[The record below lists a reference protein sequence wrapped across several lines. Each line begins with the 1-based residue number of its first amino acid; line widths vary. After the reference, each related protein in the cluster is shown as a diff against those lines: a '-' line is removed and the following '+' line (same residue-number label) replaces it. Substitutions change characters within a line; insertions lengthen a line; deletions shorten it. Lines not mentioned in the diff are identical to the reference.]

1 MKLNLALL
9 AKLYIFLFSLVH
21 LDNIVSLLG
30 INESMVS
37 APPYL
42 SFWWWHVVFFLV
54 YVVFPILTVCVD
66 SYALYTMAAGVSL
79 VGVLVRVLGVI
90 TWMMELQFSLVPF
103 YVLAAFLSL
112 ILAVGNAAQEV
123 SSQILCSTWS
133 QF

>member
-1 MKLNLALL
+1 MKLNLVLL
-9 AKLYIFLFSLVH
+9 AKLYVLLFGLIN

-42 SFWWWHVVFFLV
+42 SFWWWHVVFFLF

-66 SYALYTMAAGVSL
+66 NYGLYTMVAGISL
-79 VGVLVRVLGVI
+79 FGALVRVLGLF
-90 TWMMELQFSLVPF
+90 TWMMDLQFLLVPF
-103 YVLAAFLSL
+103 YGLAAILSL
-112 ILAVGNAAQEV
+112 ILAVENAASEV
-123 SSQILCSTWS
+123 SSQILGSTWS